1 MQCLVQSATTIST
14 ALVEQVF
21 QLLCSLAFNNITIQ
35 ILSHI
40 SMKSIITV
48 SRYIVGILFI
58 FSGLVK
64 ANDPLGL
71 AYKMQEFFEVWA
83 QSGWLP
89 DLMHAMNDYA
99 LVFSLIMI
107 SFEIVAGVAVLVG
120 WKMRLFSWLLLLL
133 IIFFTFLTGYA
144 YLSGKFRSCGCFG
157 DCIPLT
163 PKASFIKDI
172 VLLLLILLIFTWRN
186 KIKSVRRGGSSF
198 GSICI
203 ILLSVVFSIW
213 LQWYVLKH
221 LPVADCL
228 PFKKGNNI
236 PEKMKI
242 PPGAVPDSTVISF
255 VYEKDGATI
264 EFTSDNF
271 PDDFDDSIYHFVKR
285 YDKLI
290 RKGNAEPA
298 INDFVLT
305 SLSGNDTTMQVLSDA
320 GYSAFLF
327 VKDDPGQGEW
337 VNSLGSLYPVLQQQ
351 KINLFVVTNNAAG
364 INHYFNATP
373 QVTFLK
379 CDVVPIK
386 TAART
391 NPALYLLKNGTIIN
405 KWSYADWDD
414 AAEEIR
420 ALAN

>member
-1 MQCLVQSATTIST
+1 
-14 ALVEQVF
+14 
-21 QLLCSLAFNNITIQ
+21 
-35 ILSHI
+35 
-40 SMKSIITV
+40 MKSIITV

-89 DLMHAMNDYA
+89 GLMHTLNDYA
-99 LVFSLIMI
+99 LPFSVIMI
-107 SFEIVAGVAVLVG
+107 AFEIVAGVAVLVG

-172 VLLLLILLIFTWRN
+172 VLLLLILLIFSWRN
-186 KIKSVRRGGSSF
+186 KIKPVLSSLGSA
-198 GSICI
+198 GI
-203 ILLSVVFSIW
+203 ILLSVIFSIW
-213 LQWYVLKH
+213 LQWHVLKH

-236 PEKMKI
+236 SEKMKI
-242 PPGAVPDSTVISF
+242 PPDAIPDSTVISF
-255 VYEKDGATI
+255 VYEKDGATV

-271 PDDFDDSIYHFVKR
+271 PDDFDDSVYHFVKR
-285 YDKLI
+285 YDKLV

-298 INDFVLT
+298 IKGFVLT
-305 SLSGNDTTMQVLSDA
+305 TLRGSDTTMQVLSQP

-327 VKDDPGQGEW
+327 IKDDPGRGKWLE
-337 VNSLGSLYPVLQQQ
+337 NFGALYPALQQQ
-351 KINLFVVTNNAAG
+351 KISLFVITNNAEG
-364 INHYFNATP
+364 ISGYFNGTP
-373 QVTFLK
+373 GITFLK

-391 NPALYLLKNGTIIN
+391 TPALYLLQNGTIRN
-405 KWSYADWDD
+405 KWSYADWND
-414 AAEEIR
+414 AIKAIR
-420 ALAN
+420 SLPGE

>member
-1 MQCLVQSATTIST
+1 
-14 ALVEQVF
+14 
-21 QLLCSLAFNNITIQ
+21 
-35 ILSHI
+35 
-40 SMKSIITV
+40 MKSIITI

-89 DLMHAMNDYA
+89 GLMHTMSNYA
-99 LVFSLIMI
+99 LAFSVIMI
-107 SFEIVAGVAVLVG
+107 AFEIVAGVAVLVG

-172 VLLLLILLIFTWRN
+172 ALLLLILLIFTWRN
-186 KIKSVRRGGSSF
+186 KIKPALSSF
-198 GSICI
+198 GSACI
-203 ILLSVVFSIW
+203 ILLSVVLSIW
-213 LQWYVLKH
+213 LQWYILKH

-228 PFKKGNNI
+228 PFQKGNNI

-242 PPGAVPDSTVISF
+242 PPGAVPDSTVITF
-255 VYEKDGATI
+255 VYKKENQTV

-298 INDFVLT
+298 IKDFVLNT
-305 SLSGNDTTMQVLSDA
+305 LHDNDTTMQVLSNP

-327 VKDDPGQGEW
+327 IKDDPGTGEW
-337 VNSLGSLYPVLQQQ
+337 LNNLELLYPVLQQQ
-351 KINLFVVTNNAAG
+351 KISLFVVTNNAAG
-364 INHYFNATP
+364 ISAYFNAIP
-373 QVTFLK
+373 GATFLK

-391 NPALYLLKNGTIIN
+391 NPALYLLKNGTILN

-414 AAEEIR
+414 AVEEIQ
-420 ALAN
+420 ALKN

>member
-1 MQCLVQSATTIST
+1 
-14 ALVEQVF
+14 
-21 QLLCSLAFNNITIQ
+21 
-35 ILSHI
+35 
-40 SMKSIITV
+40 MKSIITV

-83 QSGWLP
+83 QSGCLP
-89 DLMHAMNDYA
+89 GLMHAMNDHA
-99 LVFSLIMI
+99 LAFSVIMI
-107 SFEIVAGVAVLVG
+107 TFEIVAGVAVLAG
-120 WKMRLFSWLLLLL
+120 WKMRLFSWLLLVL
-133 IIFFTFLTGYA
+133 IVFFTFLTGYA

-172 VLLLLILLIFTWRN
+172 VLLLLIFLIFSWRN
-186 KIKSVRRGGSSF
+186 RIKPSLSSF
-198 GSICI
+198 GSVCI

-242 PPGAVPDSTVISF
+242 PPDAIPDSTVISF
-255 VYEKDGATI
+255 VYEKDGATV

-271 PDDFDDSIYHFVKR
+271 PDDFDDAVYHFIKR

-298 INDFVLT
+298 ISDFVLT
-305 SLSGNDTTMQVLSDA
+305 TLSGNDTTLQVLSGA
-320 GYSAFLF
+320 GYNAFLF
-327 VKDDPGQGEW
+327 MKDDPGGGEW
-337 VNSLGSLYPVLQQQ
+337 LKRFESLYPALQQQ
-351 KINLFVVTNNAAG
+351 QINLFVVTNNAEEVAR
-364 INHYFNATP
+364 YFNSTP
-373 QVTFLK
+373 HITLLK

-386 TAART
+386 TAARV
-391 NPALYLLKNGTIIN
+391 NPALYLLQGGTVRN

-414 AAEEIR
+414 AVKTIQT
-420 ALAN
+420 LAN

>member
-1 MQCLVQSATTIST
+1 
-14 ALVEQVF
+14 
-21 QLLCSLAFNNITIQ
+21 
-35 ILSHI
+35 
-40 SMKSIITV
+40 MKSILTV

-64 ANDPLGL
+64 ANDPRGL

-83 QSGWLP
+83 QSGWFP
-89 DLMHAMNDYA
+89 ELMHTLNDYA
-99 LVFSLIMI
+99 LPFSVIMI
-107 SFEIVAGVAVLVG
+107 AFEIVAGVAVWTG
-120 WKMRLFSWLLLLL
+120 WKMRVFSWLLLLL

-172 VLLLLILLIFTWRN
+172 ILLILILLIFTWRN
-186 KIKSVRRGGSSF
+186 KIKPAMSPFTSL
-198 GSICI
+198 CI
-203 ILLSVVFSIW
+203 IVLSVIFSIW
-213 LQWYVLKH
+213 FQWYVLKH
-221 LPVADCL
+221 LPVVDCL

-236 PEKMKI
+236 SEKMKI
-242 PPGAVPDSTVISF
+242 PLGAIPDSTVISF
-255 VYEKDGATI
+255 VYDKGGTTV

-298 INDFVLT
+298 IKDFVLT
-305 SLSGNDTTMQVLSDA
+305 TLSGNDTTTQILSEP
-320 GYSAFLF
+320 GYQAFLF
-327 VKDDPGQGEW
+327 IKDNPGEGLWLKHFE
-337 VNSLGSLYPVLQQQ
+337 SLFPLLQQQ
-351 KINLFVVTNNAAG
+351 NITLFVVTNNAEEVSR
-364 INHYFNATP
+364 YFNTTP
-373 QVTFLK
+373 QIILLK

-391 NPALYLLKNGTIIN
+391 NPTLYLLQNGNVIH
-405 KWSYADWDD
+405 KWSYADWG
-414 AAEEIR
+414 R
-420 ALAN
+420 AKDVIPALRN

>member
-1 MQCLVQSATTIST
+1 
-14 ALVEQVF
+14 
-21 QLLCSLAFNNITIQ
+21 
-35 ILSHI
+35 
-40 SMKSIITV
+40 MKSIITI

-89 DLMHAMNDYA
+89 GLMHTMSNYA
-99 LVFSLIMI
+99 LAFSVIMI
-107 SFEIVAGVAVLVG
+107 AFEIVAGVAVLVG

-172 VLLLLILLIFTWRN
+172 ALLLLILLIFTWRN
-186 KIKSVRRGGSSF
+186 KIKPALSSF
-198 GSICI
+198 GSACI
-203 ILLSVVFSIW
+203 ILLSVVLSIW
-213 LQWYVLKH
+213 VQWYVLKH

-236 PEKMKI
+236 SEKMKI
-242 PPGAVPDSTVISF
+242 PPGAVPDSTVITF
-255 VYEKDGATI
+255 VYKKEGQTV

-298 INDFVLT
+298 IKDFVLNT
-305 SLSGNDTTMQVLSDA
+305 LQDNDTTMQVLSDP

-327 VKDDPGQGEW
+327 IKDDPGTGEW
-337 VNSLGSLYPVLQQQ
+337 LNNLELLYPVLQRQ

-364 INHYFNATP
+364 INAYFNATP
-373 QVTFLK
+373 GVTFLK

-386 TAART
+386 TAARA
-391 NPALYLLKNGTIIN
+391 NPTLYLLKNGTILN

-414 AAEEIR
+414 AAEEIQ
-420 ALAN
+420 ALKN

>member
-1 MQCLVQSATTIST
+1 
-14 ALVEQVF
+14 
-21 QLLCSLAFNNITIQ
+21 
-35 ILSHI
+35 
-40 SMKSIITV
+40 MKSIITF

-83 QSGWLP
+83 QSGWVP
-89 DLMHAMNDYA
+89 GLMHAMSDYA
-99 LVFSLIMI
+99 LDFSVIMI
-107 SFEIVAGVAVLVG
+107 AFEIVAGVAVLVG
-120 WKMRLFSWLLLLL
+120 WKMRLFSWLLLIL

-157 DCIPLT
+157 DCIPIT
-163 PKASFIKDI
+163 PKTSFIKDI

-186 KIKSVRRGGSSF
+186 KIKPVLSSF
-198 GSICI
+198 GSACI
-203 ILLSVVFSIW
+203 ILLSVIFSIW
-213 LQWYVLKH
+213 FQWHVLKH

-242 PPGAVPDSTVISF
+242 PPGAVPDSTVITF
-255 VYEKDGATI
+255 VYEKDSKTV

-271 PDDFDDSIYHFVKR
+271 PEDFDDSIYHFIKR

-298 INDFVLT
+298 IKDFVLT
-305 SLSGNDTTMQVLSDA
+305 TLQENDTTMQVLNNP

-327 VKDDPGQGEW
+327 IKDDPGKGEW
-337 VNSLGSLYPVLQQQ
+337 VQNLESLYPILQQQ
-351 KINLFVVTNNAAG
+351 KINLFVVTNDAIG
-364 INHYFNATP
+364 IRAYFNATP
-373 QVTFLK
+373 GVTFLK

-386 TAART
+386 TAARA
-391 NPALYLLKNGTIIN
+391 NPTLYLLKNGTIIG
-405 KWSYADWDD
+405 KWSYTDWDD
-414 AAEEIR
+414 AAEEIQ
-420 ALAN
+420 ASAN

>member
-1 MQCLVQSATTIST
+1 
-14 ALVEQVF
+14 
-21 QLLCSLAFNNITIQ
+21 
-35 ILSHI
+35 
-40 SMKSIITV
+40 MKSIITI

-89 DLMHAMNDYA
+89 GLMHAMSNYA
-99 LVFSLIMI
+99 LAFSVIMI
-107 SFEIVAGVAVLVG
+107 AFEIVAGVAVLVG

-172 VLLLLILLIFTWRN
+172 ALLLLILLIFTWRN
-186 KIKSVRRGGSSF
+186 KIKPALSSF
-198 GSICI
+198 GSACI
-203 ILLSVVFSIW
+203 ILLSVVLSIW

-242 PPGAVPDSTVISF
+242 PPGAVPDSTIITF
-255 VYEKDGATI
+255 VYKKEGQTV

-298 INDFVLT
+298 IKDFVLNT
-305 SLSGNDTTMQVLSDA
+305 LQDNDTTMQVLSDP
-320 GYSAFLF
+320 GYNAFLF
-327 VKDDPGQGEW
+327 IKDDPGTGEW
-337 VNSLGSLYPVLQQQ
+337 LNNLELLYPVLQRQT
-351 KINLFVVTNNAAG
+351 INLFVVTNNAAG
-364 INHYFNATP
+364 ISAYFNAIP
-373 QVTFLK
+373 GATFLK

-391 NPALYLLKNGTIIN
+391 NPALYLLKNGTILN

-414 AAEEIR
+414 AVEEIQ
-420 ALAN
+420 ALKN

>member
-1 MQCLVQSATTIST
+1 
-14 ALVEQVF
+14 
-21 QLLCSLAFNNITIQ
+21 
-35 ILSHI
+35 
-40 SMKSIITV
+40 MKSIITI
-48 SRYIVGILFI
+48 SRHIVGILFI

-89 DLMHAMNDYA
+89 GLMHAMSNYA
-99 LVFSLIMI
+99 LAFSVIMI
-107 SFEIVAGVAVLVG
+107 AFEIVAGVAVLVG

-172 VLLLLILLIFTWRN
+172 ALLLLILLIFTWRN
-186 KIKSVRRGGSSF
+186 KIKPALSSF
-198 GSICI
+198 GSACI
-203 ILLSVVFSIW
+203 ILLSVVLSIW

-242 PPGAVPDSTVISF
+242 PPGAVPDSTIITF
-255 VYEKDGATI
+255 VYKKEGQTV

-298 INDFVLT
+298 IKDFVLNT
-305 SLSGNDTTMQVLSDA
+305 LQDNDTTMQVLSDP
-320 GYSAFLF
+320 GYNAFLF
-327 VKDDPGQGEW
+327 IKDDPGTGEW
-337 VNSLGSLYPVLQQQ
+337 LNNLELLYPVLQRK

-364 INHYFNATP
+364 ISAYFNATP
-373 QVTFLK
+373 GATFLK

-391 NPALYLLKNGTIIN
+391 NPALYLLKNGTILN

-414 AAEEIR
+414 AAQEIQ
-420 ALAN
+420 ALKN

>member
-1 MQCLVQSATTIST
+1 MRA
-14 ALVEQVF
+14 
-21 QLLCSLAFNNITIQ
+21 
-35 ILSHI
+35 
-40 SMKSIITV
+40 IITV
-48 SRYIVGILFI
+48 SRYIVGILY

-89 DLMHAMNDYA
+89 GLMHTLNDYA
-99 LVFSLIMI
+99 LPFSVIMI
-107 SFEIVAGVAVLVG
+107 AFEIVAGVAVLAG

-172 VLLLLILLIFTWRN
+172 VLLLLILLIFSWRN
-186 KIKSVRRGGSSF
+186 KIKPVLSSLGSA
-198 GSICI
+198 GI
-203 ILLSVVFSIW
+203 ILLSVIFSIW
-213 LQWYVLKH
+213 LQWHVLKH

-236 PEKMKI
+236 SEKMKI
-242 PPGAVPDSTVISF
+242 PPDAIPDSTVISF
-255 VYEKDGATI
+255 VYEKDGATV

-298 INDFVLT
+298 IKILC
-305 SLSGNDTTMQVLSDA
+305 SPPLRGSDTPCR
-320 GYSAFLF
+320 F
-327 VKDDPGQGEW
+327 P
-337 VNSLGSLYPVLQQQ
+337 
-351 KINLFVVTNNAAG
+351 
-364 INHYFNATP
+364 
-373 QVTFLK
+373 
-379 CDVVPIK
+379 
-386 TAART
+386 
-391 NPALYLLKNGTIIN
+391 NPATAPFVYKRRSRQGKMAENFELYILHCSSKN
-405 KWSYADWDD
+405 KPVRYY
-414 AAEEIR
+414 E
-420 ALAN
+420 

>member
-1 MQCLVQSATTIST
+1 
-14 ALVEQVF
+14 
-21 QLLCSLAFNNITIQ
+21 
-35 ILSHI
+35 
-40 SMKSIITV
+40 MKSIITI

-89 DLMHAMNDYA
+89 NFMHAMNDYA
-99 LVFSLIMI
+99 LAFSVIMI
-107 SFEIVAGVAVLVG
+107 AFEIVAGVAVLVG
-120 WKMRLFSWLLLLL
+120 WKMRLFSWLLLIL

-157 DCIPLT
+157 DCIPIT
-163 PKASFIKDI
+163 PKTSFIKDI
-172 VLLLLILLIFTWRN
+172 VLLLLILFIFRWRN
-186 KIKSVRRGGSSF
+186 TIKPALPAF

-203 ILLSVVFSIW
+203 ILLSVTFSIW

-228 PFKKGNNI
+228 PFKEGNNI

-242 PPGAVPDSTVISF
+242 PPNAIPDSTVISF
-255 VYEKDGATI
+255 VYEKDGATV

-271 PDDFDDSIYHFVKR
+271 PDDFDDSVYHFIKR

-298 INDFVLT
+298 IKDFVLT
-305 SLSGNDTTMQVLSDA
+305 TLSGNDTTMQVLSDA

-327 VKDDPGQGEW
+327 VKDDPGKGEW
-337 VNSLGSLYPVLQQQ
+337 MKNFESLYPVLQQQ
-351 KINLFVVTNNAAG
+351 KITLFVVTNNAES
-364 INHYFNATP
+364 INSYFSTAP
-373 QVTFLK
+373 AVTFLK

-391 NPALYLLKNGTIIN
+391 NPALYLLQNGTIRN
-405 KWSYADWDD
+405 KWSYADWDN
-414 AAEEIR
+414 AREEIQ
-420 ALAN
+420 AIVN

>member
-1 MQCLVQSATTIST
+1 
-14 ALVEQVF
+14 
-21 QLLCSLAFNNITIQ
+21 
-35 ILSHI
+35 
-40 SMKSIITV
+40 MKSIITI

-89 DLMHAMNDYA
+89 GLMHTMSNYA
-99 LVFSLIMI
+99 LAFSVIMI
-107 SFEIVAGVAVLVG
+107 AFEIVAGVAVLVG

-172 VLLLLILLIFTWRN
+172 ALLLLILLIFTWRN
-186 KIKSVRRGGSSF
+186 KIKPALSSF
-198 GSICI
+198 GSACI
-203 ILLSVVFSIW
+203 ILLSVVLSIW

-228 PFKKGNNI
+228 PFQKGNNI

-242 PPGAVPDSTVISF
+242 PPGAVPDSTVITF
-255 VYEKDGATI
+255 VYKKENQTV

-298 INDFVLT
+298 IKDFVLNT
-305 SLSGNDTTMQVLSDA
+305 LHDNDTTMQVLSNP

-327 VKDDPGQGEW
+327 IKDDPGTGEW
-337 VNSLGSLYPVLQQQ
+337 LNNLELLYPVLQQQ
-351 KINLFVVTNNAAG
+351 KISLFVVTNNAAG
-364 INHYFNATP
+364 ISAYFNAIP
-373 QVTFLK
+373 GATFLK

-391 NPALYLLKNGTIIN
+391 NPALYLLKNGTILN

-414 AAEEIR
+414 AVEEIQ
-420 ALAN
+420 ALKN

>member
-305 SLSGNDTTMQVLSDA
+305 TLHDNDTTMQVLSDP
-320 GYSAFLF
+320 GYNAFIF
-327 VKDDPGQGEW
+327 IKDDPGQGEW

-364 INHYFNATP
+364 ISHYFNAAP

>member
-1 MQCLVQSATTIST
+1 MR
-14 ALVEQVF
+14 
-21 QLLCSLAFNNITIQ
+21 
-35 ILSHI
+35 
-40 SMKSIITV
+40 SIITA

-89 DLMHAMNDYA
+89 GLMHILNDYA
-99 LVFSLIMI
+99 LPFSVIMI
-107 SFEIVAGVAVLVG
+107 AFEIVAGVAVLAG

-172 VLLLLILLIFTWRN
+172 VLLLLILLIFSWRN
-186 KIKSVRRGGSSF
+186 RVKPALSSF
-198 GSICI
+198 KSAGI
-203 ILLSVVFSIW
+203 IFLSAIFSIW
-213 LQWYVLKH
+213 LQWHVLKH
-221 LPVADCL
+221 LPLADCL

-242 PPGAVPDSTVISF
+242 PPDAVPDSTVISF
-255 VYEKDGATI
+255 VYEKGGATV

-298 INDFVLT
+298 IKDFVLT
-305 SLSGNDTTMQVLSDA
+305 TLWGSDTTMQVLSDP

-327 VKDDPGQGEW
+327 IKDDPGKGKW
-337 VNSLGSLYPVLQQQ
+337 LKSFGYLYPVLQQQ
-351 KINLFVVTNNAAG
+351 KVSLFVITNNAEG
-364 INHYFNATP
+364 ISGYFNATP
-373 QVTFLK
+373 GITFLK
-379 CDVVPIK
+379 CDVVPVK

-391 NPALYLLKNGTIIN
+391 NPTLYLLQNGTIRN

-414 AAEEIR
+414 AIEAIQSLQDE
-420 ALAN
+420 